1 MDDNDRRRYNSEE
14 NDYYTNNSRRDPS
27 VPRTFTPS
35 DGARGGFGAPG
46 ADRGY
51 PQREVPQRDMPQR
64 NVRGRDDYAGRTV
77 PQDVQGAGGGYGRVQ
92 SPQQRYGQFAQRPP
106 YQPAQPQYGQPQYG
120 QSQYGQSQYGQ
131 PQTPSYPQQGAYPG
145 SPYGQGAYRG
155 QPYQPQQQG
164 AGYPQQPQSYSPM
177 DERDFAY
184 ESAPSQPVE
193 KKKRGFFGFGKSKKE
208 EVDTSGMGNV
218 VITEPK
224 SFDDVRVI
232 IDGLRR
238 RQAIIIDFSKI
249 SDKDSQRILDLLSGA
264 IYALGGAQQRIN
276 DHMFLFT
283 PEGVMIQGPASLRNK
298 YRKD

>member
-1 MDDNDRRRYNSEE
+1 MDDNDRRRYNSDE
-14 NDYYTNNSRRDPS
+14 NDYYTNNGRRDPS
-27 VPRTFTPS
+27 VPRAYTPS
-35 DGARGGFGAPG
+35 DGARRDYG
-46 ADRGY
+46 ADGAGRGY
-51 PQREVPQRDMPQR
+51 PQRDVPQGGMPQRDVPQRDVPQGGYTGRSMPQ
-64 NVRGRDDYAGRTV
+64 NPAVGRGYDRAV
-77 PQDVQGAGGGYGRVQ
+77 PSSVQGGGYGQ
-92 SPQQRYGQFAQRPP
+92 YQQRPP
-106 YQPAQPQYGQPQYG
+106 YRPAQPQYGQPQ
-120 QSQYGQSQYGQ
+120 QYGQYSQ
-131 PQTPSYPQQGAYPG
+131 PQAPSYPQQGGYQRPA
-145 SPYGQGAYRG
+145 YGQGAYQG
-155 QPYQPQQQG
+155 QPYRPEQGGGYQQG
-164 AGYPQQPQSYSPM
+164 QYSPM

-184 ESAPSQPVE
+184 ESAPAQPVE

-208 EVDTSGMGNV
+208 EIDTSGMGNV

-238 RQAIIIDFSKI
+238 RQAIIIDFTKI

>member
-27 VPRTFTPS
+27 VPRTYTPS
-35 DGARGGFGAPG
+35 DGVRRDYGTPG
-46 ADRGY
+46 QDRGY
-51 PQREVPQRDMPQR
+51 PQRDLPQRDA
-64 NVRGRDDYAGRTV
+64 VRRDDYAGRTV
-77 PQDVQGAGGGYGRVQ
+77 PQGVSRGYDRTSAPQSGYGQ
-92 SPQQRYGQFAQRPP
+92 YGQRPP
-106 YQPAQPQYGQPQYG
+106 YQPSQPQYGQPQYGQPQYGQPQYG
-120 QSQYGQSQYGQ
+120 QSPAS
-131 PQTPSYPQQGAYPG
+131 SYPQQGAYSRP
-145 SPYGQGAYRG
+145 PYGQGAYQG
-155 QPYQPQQQG
+155 QPYRPQQQG
-164 AGYPQQPQSYSPM
+164 AGYPQQPQQYSPM

-184 ESAPSQPVE
+184 ESAPAQPAE

-208 EVDTSGMGNV
+208 EVDTTGMGNV
-218 VITEPK
+218 VITEPR

>member
-27 VPRTFTPS
+27 VPRAYTPS
-35 DGARGGFGAPG
+35 DGVRRDSGA

-51 PQREVPQRDMPQR
+51 PQRSQRDVQD
-64 NVRGRDDYAGRTV
+64 RDAYAGRSV
-77 PQDVQGAGGGYGRVQ
+77 PQGAPAGAGNYDRAAA
-92 SPQQRYGQFAQRPP
+92 PQQPYGQYAQRPP
-106 YQPAQPQYGQPQYG
+106 YRPAQPQYAPQYGQPQYG
-120 QSQYGQSQYGQ
+120 QPQSQ
-131 PQTPSYPQQGAYPG
+131 SYPQQGGYQRP
-145 SPYGQGAYRG
+145 PYGQSAYGA
-155 QPYQPQQQG
+155 QPYRPQQQG
-164 AGYPQQPQSYSPM
+164 AGYPPQGQPYSPM

-184 ESAPSQPVE
+184 ESAPAQPVE

-208 EVDTSGMGNV
+208 EVDTLGMGNV

-238 RQAIIIDFSKI
+238 RQAIIIDFSRI
-249 SDKDSQRILDLLSGA
+249 SDKDSQRILDFLSGA